1 MKKIIPHVDLVES
14 VKNALFDAILTGE
27 FLPGEKLAQDDLAEK
42 MGVSRQ
48 PIIQALRIL
57 SEHGILCPHGKKGVA
72 VSKLNTNKL
81 KSLLQVRRELDCLAA
96 RLAAKRAKAK
106 EFEDH
111 DYEQID
117 NLKKLI
123 ALSHLQMKGDNH
135 ANLVRND
142 LEFHKMIR
150 SLSGNTFIQ
159 STLEPHLLH
168 QSRIF
173 YITAANRHQVIW
185 EQHESIFEAIL
196 SGDATVA
203 ENLTHAH
210 TVEAEELMVWYEDE
224 ICKNQSGL

>member
-57 SEHGILCPHGKKGVA
+57 SEHGILSPHGKKGVA

>member
-57 SEHGILCPHGKKGVA
+57 SEHGILSPHGKKGVA

-196 SGDATVA
+196 SGDANVA

>member
-1 MKKIIPHVDLVES
+1 MEKLIPQIDLVES

-27 FLPGEKLAQDDLAEK
+27 FLPGEKLAQDELAEK

-57 SEHGILCPHGKKGVA
+57 SENGILCPHGKKGVA
-72 VSKLNTNKL
+72 VSKLNKKNL
-81 KSLLQVRRELDCLAA
+81 QNLLQVRRELDCLAA
-96 RLAAKRAKAK
+96 RLAAKRAKMR

-117 NLKKLI
+117 SLKKLI
-123 ALSHLQMKGDNH
+123 ALSQLQMKGDNH

-173 YITAANRHQVIW
+173 YITTVNRHQVIW

-196 SGDATVA
+196 SGDANVA
-203 ENLTHAH
+203 EHLTNAH
-210 TVEAEELMVWYEDE
+210 TVEAEQLFEWYREE
-224 ICKNQSGL
+224 IL